1 VPMLH
6 DMTDL
11 RFFVT
16 ITESGSLAEAARR
29 LDVTPS
35 AVSQRLRHLETRLG
49 MPLAHRSTRRFVLTE
64 EGELFRQ
71 GVSGVLDELDRV
83 IESLRER
90 SGEVTGTLNIGGPL
104 GFGRRYLAA
113 ATAEFQA
120 LHPRLKVSLTLSD
133 VVSPA
138 DANRFDLIVHI
149 GRMSDS
155 SVVAHPLAPNSRFIC
170 AAPSYLER
178 RPAPK
183 EPKELAEHDCIV
195 LRENNEDVS
204 LWRFHKRR
212 AEVAVRVRAML
223 SSNDG
228 DVVKQWALAGK
239 GLFVRSEWD
248 VAEHLAAGELVR
260 VLRDWVL
267 PDADVVALTA
277 QRTGIS
283 ARAKLFLAFL
293 QARLQPAPPW
303 RLDMP
308 ERKRAAVALRAVQ
321 AAAAHA
327 SGGAQ
332 A

>member
-6 DMTDL
+6 DITDL

-35 AVSQRLRHLETRLG
+35 AVSQRLRHLESRLG

-71 GVSGVLDELDRV
+71 GVSLVLEQLDRV

-90 SGEVTGTLNIGGPL
+90 SGEVTGTLNVGGPL

-113 ATAEFQA
+113 AVADFQA
-120 LHPRLKVSLTLSD
+120 LHPRLKVSLTISD
-133 VVSPA
+133 VVTPA
-138 DANRFDLIVHI
+138 DANRNDVIVHI

-155 SVVAHPLAPNSRFIC
+155 SVVAYPLAPNNRFIC
-170 AAPSYLER
+170 AAPAYLER
-178 RPAPK
+178 RGTPSD
-183 EPKELAEHDCIV
+183 PKELAEHDCIV
-195 LRENNEDVS
+195 LRENNEDVT

-212 AEVAVRVRAML
+212 AEIAVRVRAML

-260 VLRDWVL
+260 VLTDWTL
-267 PDADVVALTA
+267 PNADVVALTA
-277 QRTGIS
+277 HRAGIS

-293 QARLQPAPPW
+293 QARFQPVPPW
-303 RLDMP
+303 RLDFP
-308 ERKRAAVALRAVQ
+308 KKAK
-321 AAAAHA
+321 H
-327 SGGAQ
+327 
-332 A
+332 

>member
-6 DMTDL
+6 DITDL

-35 AVSQRLRHLETRLG
+35 AVSQRLRHLESRLG

-71 GVSGVLDELDRV
+71 GVSLVLEQLDRV

-260 VLRDWVL
+260 VLTDWTL
-267 PDADVVALTA
+267 PNADVVALTA
-277 QRTGIS
+277 HRAGIS

-293 QARLQPAPPW
+293 QARFQPVPPW
-303 RLDMP
+303 RLDFP
-308 ERKRAAVALRAVQ
+308 KKAK
-321 AAAAHA
+321 H
-327 SGGAQ
+327 
-332 A
+332 

>member
-1 VPMLH
+1 MLQENTFGANLVPMLH

-293 QARLQPAPPW
+293 
-303 RLDMP
+303 
-308 ERKRAAVALRAVQ
+308 
-321 AAAAHA
+321 
-327 SGGAQ
+327 
-332 A
+332 